1 MNAKWKRLVT
11 AILMMAL
18 LLGPIVSMQTPARAA
33 DGEDDNTFIV
43 GFDAEF
49 PPYGYKDDN
58 GEYVGFDLDLAQEV
72 CDRNGWTLKKQPI
85 EWNSKDMELNSG
97 SISCIWNGFT
107 MNGRE
112 DDYTWTKPYVDNSQV
127 VVVRKDSGIT
137 QLNDLSGKVVAVQAD
152 SSALAALTGEDASEE
167 NKALCATFKD
177 LQQVGDYNS
186 AFMNLESG
194 AVNAICMDIG
204 VANYEIESRG
214 DKFMML
220 EDRLS
225 SEEYGIGFK
234 KGNTELRDKVQATL
248 LDMLADGTFDEIA
261 EKWGLEGS
269 ICLTA
274 DDEVQEETAADDNTF
289 IVGFDAEFPPYGY
302 KNDDGEYVGFDLDV
316 AQKVCDNLGWEL
328 VKKPINWDS
337 KDMELNSGN
346 IDCIWNGF
354 TINGREDD
362 YTWSDP
368 YLNNEQVMVVASDSG
383 IETLADLAGKN
394 VVVQAASAAL
404 DALNSEDNKELTD
417 SFASLTENP
426 DYNTA
431 FMNIDSGAADA
442 VAVDI
447 GVAKY
452 QLAQREEGKYKI
464 LDEPIQS
471 EQYGIGFAKGN
482 EELRDT
488 VWAEVMKLYD
498 EGEIDKLAE
507 QYGVADMLCLGDEEA
522 ADKTEENTDAAEEN
536 ADSDETAEAAEDEAE

>member
-1 MNAKWKRLVT
+1 M
-11 AILMMAL
+11 
-18 LLGPIVSMQTPARAA
+18 G
-33 DGEDDNTFIV
+33 
-43 GFDAEF
+43 
-49 PPYGYKDDN
+49 
-58 GEYVGFDLDLAQEV
+58 
-72 CDRNGWTLKKQPI
+72 
-85 EWNSKDMELNSG
+85 
-97 SISCIWNGFT
+97 
-107 MNGRE
+107 
-112 DDYTWTKPYVDNSQV
+112 
-127 VVVRKDSGIT
+127 
-137 QLNDLSGKVVAVQAD
+137 
-152 SSALAALTGEDASEE
+152 
-167 NKALCATFKD
+167 
-177 LQQVGDYNS
+177 
-186 AFMNLESG
+186 
-194 AVNAICMDIG
+194 
-204 VANYEIESRG
+204 
-214 DKFMML
+214 
-220 EDRLS
+220 
-225 SEEYGIGFK
+225 
-234 KGNTELRDKVQATL
+234 
-248 LDMLADGTFDEIA
+248 
-261 EKWGLEGS
+261 
-269 ICLTA
+269 
-274 DDEVQEETAADDNTF
+274 
-289 IVGFDAEFPPYGY
+289 
-302 KNDDGEYVGFDLDV
+302 DDGEYTGFDLEL
-316 AQKVCDNLGWEL
+316 AQAVCDLEGWEL
-328 VKKPINWDS
+328 VKTPIDWDS

-488 VWAEVMKLYD
+488 VWTEVMKLYD

-507 QYGVADMLCLGDEEA
+507 QYGVADMLCLGDEKA
-522 ADKTEENTDAAEEN
+522 ADKTEESTDAAEEN
-536 ADSDETAEAAEDEAE
+536 ADSDEAADADAAEDEAE